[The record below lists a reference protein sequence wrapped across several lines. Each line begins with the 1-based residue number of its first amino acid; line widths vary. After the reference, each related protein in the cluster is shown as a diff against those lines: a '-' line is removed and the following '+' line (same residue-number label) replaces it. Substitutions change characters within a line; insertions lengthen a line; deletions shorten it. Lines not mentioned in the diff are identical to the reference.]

1 MDLPSTPRAGLRG
14 ATNLWSA
21 GGEEEEGE
29 VGTVVSDPDTGDSE
43 QPLISGS
50 SLGDKEKFD
59 VVWFSGICS
68 SDIVITSHL

>member
-1 MDLPSTPRAGLRG
+1 M
-14 ATNLWSA
+14 
-21 GGEEEEGE
+21 
-29 VGTVVSDPDTGDSE
+29 VSDPDTGDSE
-43 QPLISGS
+43 QPRNSGS